1 MDEYLSLLAVN
12 KHDTRYVLT
21 RVHENGSTSGEST
34 HEPVHS
40 IHRSAACQPSVHV
53 HCHSTSE
60 QQRRN
65 EDSPFTFNQVP
76 KNVTIMHMHM
86 PCMRW
91 YACHACDGC
100 PYTYFRRGLPN
111 FRGKGLNG
119 DRIGRSVCRY
129 HSRFAPHN
137 APPSHVAS
145 HRSGANE

>member
-100 PYTYFRRGLPN
+100 PYTYFQMAWPSQFPRERSERRSN
-111 FRGKGLNG
+111 RTVSM
-119 DRIGRSVCRY
+119 SVPQPLCTAQRLLM
-129 HSRFAPHN
+129 
-137 APPSHVAS
+137 
-145 HRSGANE
+145 